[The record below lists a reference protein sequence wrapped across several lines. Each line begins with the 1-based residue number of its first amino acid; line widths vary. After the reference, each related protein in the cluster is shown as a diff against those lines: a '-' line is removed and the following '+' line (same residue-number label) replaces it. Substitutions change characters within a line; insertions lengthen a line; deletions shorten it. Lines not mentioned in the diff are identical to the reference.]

1 MDSKTYKSMADFAA
15 AILALQKDPKQSE
28 EMIATVNKN
37 YALSEAEMKK
47 YTDSLD
53 VIAEAKKVTSDNAKE
68 KQSILT
74 LTENHL
80 ADAKKLAS
88 DKDTLLADKESHA
101 KAVRSFQVEK
111 DAHKEALSEL
121 ASKQTNL
128 DVTAKALEARDKA
141 LAKKELD
148 LQERDAISAAR
159 EEKINKAKELI
170 G

>member
-1 MDSKTYKSMADFAA
+1 MDSKTYKSMADFAQ
-15 AILALQKDPKQSE
+15 AILALTKDPKQSE

-37 YALSEAEMKK
+37 YALSEAELKK

-53 VIAEAKKVTSDNAKE
+53 VIEKAKQVTADNAKE
-68 KQSILT
+68 KQTILT
-74 LTENHL
+74 LKENHL
-80 ADAKKLAS
+80 ADAKKLAA
-88 DKDTLLADKESHA
+88 DKDSLVADKETHA
-101 KAVRSFQVEK
+101 KAVKSFESEK
-111 DAHKEALSEL
+111 EAHKTALAEL

-148 LQERDAISAAR
+148 LAERDAISQAR
-159 EEKINKAKELI
+159 EDKINKAKELI